1 MDRAVTVGHGQGLAQ
16 HVDRQHILRGT
27 AASPGGG
34 IGVADLLDQVVGVQ
48 AGTARSGDAIDPFR
62 DLLPAGRQNHLHGRQ
77 AHGVVGGFGGLVIGV
92 RHHAIDIVFD
102 RLGDIAQ
109 GIEITPGFDPP
120 GINALSGQPSGIV
133 GGSGDQHRVGPAGD
147 RGWPGVA
154 GATVGDNIHHPG

>member
-1 MDRAVTVGHGQGLAQ
+1 MSTG
-16 HVDRQHILRGT
+16 RQHHPHRGQ
-27 AASPGGG
+27 ARR
-34 IGVADLLDQVVGVQ
+34 VVG
-48 AGTARSGDAIDPFR
+48 R
-62 DLLPAGRQNHLHGRQ
+62 L
-77 AHGVVGGFGGLVIGV
+77 GGLVISV

-109 GIEITPGFDPP
+109 GIEITSGLDPP